1 MRRVVIVGGSLGG
14 HHAAASLRGLGF
26 DGAVVVVG
34 GERHRPYDRFP
45 LSKGFLTG
53 DMSRPELDVADD
65 VPDVVWRLGA
75 QATGVDLAGRTVI
88 VDDRERIDFDGLVV
102 ASGARPRDVG
112 SVARARGAFVLRT
125 VEDATR
131 LRAALRGPAR
141 RVVVVGG
148 GLVGAEVAATAVE
161 YHHHTTLVDPSDVP
175 TGRTLGRAVAE
186 HLLALHRTAG
196 IDVRPHTRVRGL
208 DTSGRLVRGVTLDDG
223 TRLPA
228 DIVVMATGTQ
238 PNVEWLAGSGLS
250 IAGGLNCRATLHA
263 VGHDR
268 VVGAGDVVRAPHPL
282 LGGESARMEHWTS
295 TRQQAALAAENL
307 LAGPASARALTELPE
322 FGTTIHGA
330 RIRAVGFPQLAER
343 GRVVWGSFEDGAAVV
358 SLFRGP
364 TAIAA
369 ISVNATAVLPQWAPK
384 RQPPPSD
391 AGETGT
397 ASGGSRSVGDTRPH
411 PAGHL
416 SGDVRHE
423 TSDRR

>member
-14 HHAAASLRGLGF
+14 HHAAASLRALGF
-26 DGAVVVVG
+26 DGTVVVVG
-34 GERHRPYDRFP
+34 GERHRPYNRFP

-53 DMSRPELDVADD
+53 DTSRPELAVAGD

-75 QATGVDLAGRTVI
+75 RATGLDLAGRTVV

-102 ASGARPRDVG
+102 ASGARPRDMG
-112 SVARARGAFVLRT
+112 SVTKARGAFVLRT
-125 VEDATR
+125 VEDATL
-131 LRAALRGPAR
+131 LRAALRGPTR

-148 GLVGAEVAATAVE
+148 GLIGAEVAATAVE
-161 YHHHTTLVDPSDVP
+161 QHHDTTLVDPSDVP
-175 TGRTLGRAVAE
+175 TDRTLGRAVAE
-186 HLLALHRTAG
+186 HLLTLHRSAG
-196 IDVRPHTRVRGL
+196 IDVRPRARVREL
-208 DTSGRLVRGVTLDDG
+208 DAGDRLVRGVTLDDG

-228 DIVVMATGTQ
+228 DIVVMATGTR
-238 PNVEWLAGSGLS
+238 PNVEWLAGSGLRV
-250 IAGGLNCRATLHA
+250 AGGLDCRATLHA
-263 VGHDR
+263 VGSDR

-282 LGGESARMEHWTS
+282 LGGESVRMEHWAS
-295 TRQQAALAAENL
+295 TRQQAALAAQNL
-307 LAGPASARALTELPE
+307 LAGPASARPFTELPE

-330 RIRAVGFPQLAER
+330 RIRAVGFPQLADR
-343 GRVVWGSFEDGAAVV
+343 GRVAWGSLEDGAAVV

-411 PAGHL
+411 PARRL
-416 SGDVRHE
+416 SGDARQK